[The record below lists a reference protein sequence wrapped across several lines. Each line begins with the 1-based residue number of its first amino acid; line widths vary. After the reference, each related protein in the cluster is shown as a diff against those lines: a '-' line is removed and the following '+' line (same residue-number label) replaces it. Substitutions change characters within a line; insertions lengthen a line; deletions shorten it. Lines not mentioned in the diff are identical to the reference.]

1 MTSLDLPRLQKR
13 VLRTLMAGQMLSGF
27 GVGATF
33 SAGAMLAEAISG
45 SAAWS
50 GAAST
55 FSTLGA
61 ALWAIPLSRL
71 AVARGRRIALATG
84 AVLAVTGAVTIVT
97 AAVVNV
103 FAILIIGLI
112 FIGAASA
119 ISLQAR
125 FSATDLP
132 SNRSTSRDLS
142 LVVWATTIGAVVGPN
157 LIAPGDSLGLALG
170 LPHLSGPF
178 LITVF
183 AQLAGATAF
192 WIGLRPDPLLTARSL
207 DPNRTGARPKGSIKS
222 AIAILRANPT
232 AAYAVATVA
241 LSHMV
246 MVAVMSMTP
255 VHMKDM
261 GFSLVI
267 VGFTISLHV
276 AGMWAFS
283 PIFGWAADKV
293 GKVTVIVIAQVIFLA
308 ALAFC
313 AFGSMDRVTISI
325 GLLLLG
331 LGWSAATVAGSSL
344 LSSSITGEEKAHVQG
359 LSDSLMSLSGAT
371 GGAAAGL
378 VLASV
383 AYPGLAVVALV
394 PVSLILL
401 LTGVR
406 RFGKNIAALHN

>member
-1 MTSLDLPRLQKR
+1 MTEINVASLQKR

-33 SAGAMLAEAISG
+33 SAGAMLAEVISG

-84 AVLAVTGAVTIVT
+84 AGLAVLGALTIILS
-97 AAVVNV
+97 AVISV
-103 FAILIIGLI
+103 FAVLIVGLV

-132 SNRSTSRDLS
+132 SLRSPGRDLS
-142 LVVWATTIGAVVGPN
+142 LVVWATTIGAVIGPN
-157 LIAPGDSLGLALG
+157 LIAPGDSLGMALG

-207 DPNRTGARPKGSIKS
+207 DPNRSGARPKGSIKS
-222 AIAILRANPT
+222 AIAILRGNKT
-232 AAYAVATVA
+232 AAYAVTTIA

-255 VHMKDM
+255 VHMKQM
-261 GFSLVI
+261 GFDLVI
-267 VGFTISLHV
+267 VGFTISIHV

-283 PIFGWAADKV
+283 PVFGYLSDKL
-293 GKVTVIVIAQVIFLA
+293 GRVTVIVIAQIVYVIS
-308 ALAFC
+308 LAFC
-313 AFGSMDRVTISI
+313 AFGSMDRLSLSI

-331 LGWSAATVAGSSL
+331 LAWSGATVAGSAL
-344 LSSSITGEEKAHVQG
+344 LATSITGEEKAHVQG
-359 LSDSLMSLSGAT
+359 LSDSLMSLSGAF
-371 GGAAAGL
+371 GGAIAGL
-378 VLASV
+378 VLASI

-401 LTGVR
+401 LTGIR
-406 RFGKNIAALHN
+406 RFGKTAA

>member
-1 MTSLDLPRLQKR
+1 MTEINVTSIQKR

-33 SAGAMLAEAISG
+33 SAGAMLAEMISG

-84 AVLAVTGAVTIVT
+84 GALAICGALTIIGASVLSSVAVLIVGL
-97 AAVVNV
+97 VV
-103 FAILIIGLI
+103 
-112 FIGAASA
+112 IGAASA
-119 ISLQAR
+119 LSLQAR
-125 FSATDLP
+125 FAATDLP
-132 SNRSTSRDLS
+132 SLRSPGRDLS
-142 LVVWATTIGAVVGPN
+142 LVVWATTVGAVVGPN
-157 LIAPGDSLGLALG
+157 LIAPGDELGMMLG

-192 WIGLRPDPLLTARSL
+192 WIGLRPDPLLTARNL
-207 DPNRTGARPKGSIKS
+207 DPNRTGLSPKGSIKS
-222 AIAILRANPT
+222 AISILRANRT
-232 AAYAVATVA
+232 ARYAVITVS

-283 PIFGWAADKV
+283 PIFGWLSDRW
-293 GKVTVIVIAQVIFLA
+293 GRITVIVLGQAVYVVS
-308 ALAFC
+308 LAFC
-313 AFGSMDRVTISI
+313 AFGSLDRLSLSI

-331 LGWSAATVAGSSL
+331 LGWSAATVAGSAL
-344 LSSSITGEEKAHVQG
+344 LATSITGEEKAHVQG

-371 GGAAAGL
+371 GGALAGL
-378 VLASV
+378 FLAAV
-383 AYPGLAVVALV
+383 AYPGLSAVAMV
-394 PVSLILL
+394 PVCIIVL
-401 LTGVR
+401 LTAIR
-406 RFGKNIAALHN
+406 RAIAPKFS

>member
-1 MTSLDLPRLQKR
+1 MTNIDVTALQRR
-13 VLRTLMAGQMLSGF
+13 VLRTLMTGQVLSGF

-33 SAGAMLAEAISG
+33 SAGAMLAEMISG

-71 AVARGRRIALATG
+71 AVAKGRRVALATG
-84 AVLAVTGAVTIVT
+84 GALAVLGASTIILSAVL
-97 AAVVNV
+97 NV
-103 FAILIIGLI
+103 FLILIVGLV

-132 SNRSTSRDLS
+132 SLRSPGRDLS
-142 LVVWATTIGAVVGPN
+142 LVVWATTLGAVVGPN
-157 LIAPGDSLGLALG
+157 LIAPGDELGMMLG

-192 WIGLRPDPLLTARSL
+192 WIGLRPDPLLTARAL
-207 DPNRTGARPKGSIKS
+207 DPNRSGARPKGSIKS
-222 AIAILRANPT
+222 ALAILRANKT
-232 AAYAVATVA
+232 ASYAVATIS

-267 VGFTISLHV
+267 VGLTISIHV

-283 PIFGWAADKV
+283 PIFGWLSDKL
-293 GKVTVIVIAQVIFLA
+293 GKVTTIVIAQVIYVISLA
-308 ALAFC
+308 YC
-313 AFGSMDRVTISI
+313 AFGSLDRLSLSI

-331 LGWSAATVAGSSL
+331 LGWSAATVAGSAL
-344 LSSSITGEEKAHVQG
+344 LSTSITGEEKAHVQG
-359 LSDSLMSLSGAT
+359 LSDSLMSLSGAV
-371 GGAAAGL
+371 GGAVAGL

-383 AYPGLAVVALV
+383 TYPGLAIVALV
-394 PVSLILL
+394 PVSLILIM
-401 LTGVR
+401 TGLR
-406 RFGKNIAALHN
+406 RFNKSATRSA

>member
-1 MTSLDLPRLQKR
+1 
-13 VLRTLMAGQMLSGF
+13 
-27 GVGATF
+27 
-33 SAGAMLAEAISG
+33 MLAEMISG

-71 AVARGRRIALATG
+71 AVAKGRRVALATG
-84 AVLAVTGAVTIVT
+84 GALAVLGASTIILSAVL
-97 AAVVNV
+97 NV
-103 FAILIIGLI
+103 FLILIVGLV

-132 SNRSTSRDLS
+132 SLRSPGRDLS
-142 LVVWATTIGAVVGPN
+142 LVVWATTLGAVVGPN
-157 LIAPGDSLGLALG
+157 LIAPGDELGMMLG

-192 WIGLRPDPLLTARSL
+192 WIGLRPDPLLTARAL
-207 DPNRTGARPKGSIKS
+207 DPNRSGARPKGSIKS
-222 AIAILRANPT
+222 ALAILRANKT
-232 AAYAVATVA
+232 ASYAVATIS

-267 VGFTISLHV
+267 VGLTISIHV

-283 PIFGWAADKV
+283 PIFGWLSDKL
-293 GKVTVIVIAQVIFLA
+293 GKVTTIVIAQVIYVISLA
-308 ALAFC
+308 YC
-313 AFGSMDRVTISI
+313 AFGSLDRLSLSI

-331 LGWSAATVAGSSL
+331 LGWSAATVAGSAL
-344 LSSSITGEEKAHVQG
+344 LSTSITGEEKAHVQG
-359 LSDSLMSLSGAT
+359 LSDSLMSLSGAV
-371 GGAAAGL
+371 GGAVAGL

-383 AYPGLAVVALV
+383 TYPGLAIVALV
-394 PVSLILL
+394 PVSLILIM
-401 LTGVR
+401 TGLR
-406 RFGKNIAALHN
+406 RFNKSATRSA